1 MNKILV
7 TYATLSGT
15 TADVAHAVC
24 EEIAKAGVQVEVLPL
39 SAVTEL
45 DSFNGVVL
53 GAPMIAGWHRS
64 ALGFA
69 RKHRKDWS
77 RIPLAI
83 FVTAMSL
90 TQTTT
95 TDMDGVSLCIDDA
108 LPKPSKKPDRLSFRE
123 RYARVE
129 NYARPILKAVRPAK
143 PVSVAFFGGR
153 LEYGR
158 LPWWAVVFA
167 MFVVEAPAGD
177 KHNLPFIRNW
187 ASGIPSAFEA
197 AAQSRA

>member
-1 MNKILV
+1 MKKILV

-15 TADVAHAVC
+15 TAEVAQAVC
-24 EEIAKAGVQVEVLPL
+24 EEIAKAGLQVDVLPL
-39 SAVTEL
+39 SAVKEL
-45 DSFNGVVL
+45 DAYDGVVL

-69 RKHRKDWS
+69 RKHRKTWS

-90 TQTTT
+90 TQTATT
-95 TDMDGVSLCIDDA
+95 TVDGVPLFIDDG
-108 LPKPSKKPDRLSFRE
+108 LPKPAKRPEQLSFRE

-129 NYARPILKAVRPAK
+129 NYAAPILKAVRPAK
-143 PVSVAFFGGR
+143 PVSIAFFGGR

-167 MFVVEAPAGD
+167 MFVVQAPAGD

-187 ASGIPSAFEA
+187 ASAIPAAFDA